1 VSDVSQGPGW
11 WIASDGRWYPPELHP
26 VTTTAPSERMGDE
39 SPRPEELVGQ
49 DGHRQEAADDLAR
62 WVPVVATPMDAPPV
76 RAYPTASPSL
86 DTSGY
91 AAGGVDLPP
100 MAMPPPGDRPV
111 PGDASSNAYQQF
123 TPASSGGRFS
133 RGLRLVGIGFTMA
146 RDEPGLM
153 AVPIVAFV
161 IQLLILG
168 AGTLLLLP
176 GLRADSTSSNGGRVH
191 LTPTQWLVTVVAGVL
206 VMFVSVVSH
215 ATIIA
220 RVMARFHGQQISNGK
235 AARAALTKSP
245 HLLAWA
251 FINYVVVTLLRN
263 ISNRGIFG
271 LLVGWILRAAWFF
284 ASFFVV
290 PVILFE
296 DRGAVSAIKRSA
308 ELCRQRWGENVIG
321 NSVLGIIGFVA
332 VLADMVVAVALGAV
346 FPPLGVAVGIIGLIV
361 ILLVLTVASAA
372 FNAALYWYAMT
383 DQAPG
388 QYSVVDLQSAYR
400 QRGRKT
406 GLYGV

>member
-1 VSDVSQGPGW
+1 MSDASQGPGW
-11 WIASDGRWYPPELHP
+11 WIASDGRWYPPELHAA
-26 VTTTAPSERMGDE
+26 VTNAPSGRMGDVL
-39 SPRPEELVGQ
+39 PRPEGSVGQ
-49 DGHRQEAADDLAR
+49 DGHQQQAADDLAS
-62 WVPVVATPMDAPPV
+62 WAPVAATSLDLPPV
-76 RAYPTASPSL
+76 PAYPTAPSSL
-86 DTSGY
+86 DTSGH
-91 AAGGVDLPP
+91 ATGGVGLPP
-100 MAMPPPGDRPV
+100 TGAPPLGVRTV
-111 PGDASSNAYQQF
+111 PGGASPNMFEQLA
-123 TPASSGGRFS
+123 PARSGGRFS
-133 RGLRLVGIGFTMA
+133 RALRLVGIGFTMA

-168 AGTLLLLP
+168 AGTLLLFP
-176 GLRADSTSSNGGRVH
+176 GLRADSASSNGGRVH
-191 LTPTQWLVTVVAGVL
+191 LTPAQWSVTVVAGVL

-220 RVMARFHGQQISNGK
+220 RVMARFHGQQISNGQ

-263 ISNRGIFG
+263 ISNRGILG
-271 LLVGWILRAAWFF
+271 LLVGWVLRTAWFL

-296 DRGAVSAIKRSA
+296 DRGALSAVKRSA
-308 ELCRQRWGENVIG
+308 ELCRQRWGENIIG
-321 NSVLGIIGFVA
+321 NSALGIIGFVA
-332 VLADMVVAVALGAV
+332 VLADIVVAVALGAV
-346 FPPLGVAVGIIGLIV
+346 FPPLGVAVGIIGLIA
-361 ILLVLTVASAA
+361 ILLVLTVASAV